1 MRDDAGLSWLP
12 VATHVPSA
20 YAIAFRAREV
30 EFDDIAHTQ
39 GADSGAS
46 RVDQLALVVVHTR
59 RERPRVG
66 LAPRHHELAF
76 AAAAPPRYPI
86 ARLEGK
92 RGSGV
97 GGRAEILCRGLAQI
111 AAVC

>member
-12 VATHVPSA
+12 VATHIPRA
-20 YAIAFRAREV
+20 YAIAFRAREI
-30 EFDDIAHTQ
+30 ELDDIAHTQ
-39 GADSGAS
+39 GADSGVS
-46 RVDQLALVVVHTR
+46 RVDELALVVVHTR

-66 LAPRHHELAF
+66 LASRHHELAF
-76 AAAAPPRYPI
+76 AATAPTRYPI

-97 GGRAEILCRGLAQI
+97 SGKAEILRRGLARI
-111 AAVC
+111 AAR